1 MRAADVMTT
10 PVVTVPPDL
19 PLKEAARVLAENAIA
34 ATPVVESGRLVGMV
48 SELDLLWGNLPRDPR
63 AHLFRLE
70 EPAEQPADDSPAV
83 ADVMTRDVLALPVD
97 ADAADL
103 LAHMRATNC
112 RSIPIVEGDRLV
124 GIVSRRDL
132 LRAFT
137 RSDLQLAEEL
147 VTRLREALPG
157 GAWSADVNDG
167 VAVLHPPAA
176 DACEDRLALD
186 VAATVPGLL
195 HARVEHG

>member
-19 PLKEAARVLAENAIA
+19 PLKAAARVLAENAIA
-34 ATPVVESGRLVGMV
+34 ATPVVDGDRLIGMV
-48 SELDLLWGNLPRDPR
+48 SELDLLWGNLPPDPR
-63 AHLFRLE
+63 AHLVRV
-70 EPAEQPADDSPAV
+70 DSSPDAPSANTV

-103 LAHMRATNC
+103 LTHMRATNC

-137 RSDLQLAEEL
+137 RSDQQLADEL
-147 VTRLREALPG
+147 VVRLREALPG
-157 GAWSADVNDG
+157 GVWTAEVSDG
-167 VAVLHPPAA
+167 IAVLHPPAT
-176 DACEDRLALD
+176 DACDDQLALD

-195 HARVEHG
+195 HAHVGAS

>member
-19 PLKEAARVLAENAIA
+19 PLKAAARVLADNAIA
-34 ATPVVESGRLVGMV
+34 ATPVVRDGRLVGMV
-48 SELDLLWGNLPRDPR
+48 SELDLLWGNLPADPR
-63 AHLFRLE
+63 AHLLRQDTT
-70 EPAEQPADDSPAV
+70 AEQPSANTV
-83 ADVMTRDVLALPVD
+83 ADVMTSEVLALPVD

-103 LAHMRATNC
+103 LVRMRATKC

-137 RSDLQLAEEL
+137 RSDAQLTEEL
-147 VTRLREALPG
+147 VARLRDALPG
-157 GAWSADVNDG
+157 GAWAAAVRDG
-167 VAVLHPPAA
+167 VAVLHPPAT
-176 DACEDRLALD
+176 DACDDQFALD

-195 HARVEHG
+195 HARVADD

>member
-1 MRAADVMTT
+1 MTT

-19 PLKEAARVLAENAIA
+19 PLKAAARVLADNAIA
-34 ATPVVESGRLVGMV
+34 ATPVVEDGRLVGMV
-48 SELDLLWGNLPRDPR
+48 SELDLLWGNLPADPR
-63 AHLFRLE
+63 AHLLRQDTTA
-70 EPAEQPADDSPAV
+70 EPPSANSV
-83 ADVMTRDVLALPVD
+83 ADVMTSDVLALPVD

-137 RSDLQLAEEL
+137 RSDAQLTEEL
-147 VTRLREALPG
+147 VTRLRDALPG
-157 GAWSADVNDG
+157 GAWTAAVRDG
-167 VAVLHPPAA
+167 VAVLHPPVT
-176 DACEDRLALD
+176 DACDDQLALD

-195 HARVEHG
+195 HARVAH

>member
-19 PLKEAARVLAENAIA
+19 PLKAAARVLAENAIA
-34 ATPVVESGRLVGMV
+34 ATPVVEDGLLVGMV
-48 SELDLLWGNLPRDPR
+48 SELDLLWGNLPADPR
-63 AHLFRLE
+63 AHILRRE
-70 EPAEQPADDSPAV
+70 TTAEPPSANTV
-83 ADVMTRDVLALPVD
+83 ADVMTKEVLALPVD

-103 LAHMRATNC
+103 LAHMRETNC
-112 RSIPIVEGDRLV
+112 RSVPIVEGDRLV

-137 RSDLQLAEEL
+137 RSDAQLADEL
-147 VTRLREALPG
+147 LVRMREALPG
-157 GAWSADVNDG
+157 GAWE
-167 VAVLHPPAA
+167 VAVSDGIAVLRPPAA
-176 DACEDRLALD
+176 DACEDQLALD

-195 HARVEHG
+195 HARVAHR

>member
-19 PLKEAARVLAENAIA
+19 PVKEAARVLAENAIA
-34 ATPVVESGRLVGMV
+34 ATPVVQHGRLVGMV
-48 SELDLLWGNLPRDPR
+48 SELDLLWGNLPPDPR
-63 AHLFRLE
+63 AHILRVDT
-70 EPAEQPADDSPAV
+70 AAQPADANTV
-83 ADVMTRDVLALPVD
+83 ADVMTQEVLALPVD

-137 RSDLQLAEEL
+137 RSDEQLTAEL
-147 VTRLREALPG
+147 LTRLREALPG
-157 GAWSADVNDG
+157 GAWQAEVREG
-167 VAVLHPPAA
+167 LAVLRPPAT
-176 DACEDRLALD
+176 DACDDQLALD

-195 HARVEHG
+195 HARIAHD